1 MKKHRTRL
9 FIVLSSIALLVLL
22 IIQVNWILQTAR
34 IKEALFNEKAKMIL
48 SRTTEFLASDKQTFG
63 DIKAC
68 VENDST
74 SNAAAKLGEKEKH
87 KIDSV
92 FTYYMKLYNFPID
105 YTFEVVKPAIHNS
118 TYQPGFKNYTYNTP
132 FQEMTGTNRI
142 ELKLILPEKKK
153 YILAE
158 MGTLFITSILLIF
171 VVLILFWRTTHSL
184 LKEKKIAENTTE
196 FLNNMT
202 HEFKTPL
209 TNIALAGKMIIKEP
223 MLNREEKIKHYTGII
238 LEENEKLGFQ
248 VEQVLSMAALE
259 RDEIPLQIKELDF
272 HQLINE
278 VIRRISIQIEQKQGN
293 LQVDLNA
300 EKFVVLGDKIHLA
313 NAICNLIDNAIKYST
328 TKPELFIQTINN
340 GKHLCVL
347 VSDKGI
353 GIEKEFQ
360 KKVFDKYFRVP
371 TGNLH
376 NVKGFG
382 LGLAYFKKIIVLHK
396 GTIRL
401 ESEINR
407 GSVFTIVLPYA

>member
-142 ELKLILPEKKK
+142 DLKLILPEKKK

-223 MLNREEKIKHYTGII
+223 MLNREEKIKHYTGIRI
-238 LEENEKLGFQ
+238 PGRAGFKYGRIG
-248 VEQVLSMAALE
+248 E
-259 RDEIPLQIKELDF
+259 R
-272 HQLINE
+272 
-278 VIRRISIQIEQKQGN
+278 
-293 LQVDLNA
+293 
-300 EKFVVLGDKIHLA
+300 
-313 NAICNLIDNAIKYST
+313 
-328 TKPELFIQTINN
+328 
-340 GKHLCVL
+340 
-347 VSDKGI
+347 
-353 GIEKEFQ
+353 
-360 KKVFDKYFRVP
+360 
-371 TGNLH
+371 
-376 NVKGFG
+376 
-382 LGLAYFKKIIVLHK
+382 
-396 GTIRL
+396 
-401 ESEINR
+401 
-407 GSVFTIVLPYA
+407 